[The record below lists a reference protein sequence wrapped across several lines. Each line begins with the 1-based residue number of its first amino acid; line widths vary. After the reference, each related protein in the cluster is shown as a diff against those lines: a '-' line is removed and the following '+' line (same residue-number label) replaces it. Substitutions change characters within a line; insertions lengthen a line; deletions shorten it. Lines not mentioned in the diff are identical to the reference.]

1 MSKNKYLHIYNYLK
15 EKILSNEY
23 KPGEKLPS
31 ENYLTQT
38 FNVSRNTVRRA
49 ISMLASDGI
58 VTSVHGKGVFIMEA
72 QPLNF
77 MVGGLQGFKEASISN
92 NVEYSTSIPVF
103 DTLIADKTISKF
115 SKFLEGTDL
124 LKIYR
129 VRNINGENVILDIN
143 YFNENVVS
151 GLTVDMAKDSIYAY
165 IEKEMKLKI
174 SGAQKLI
181 SIEPATKDDKKYLD
195 LRDNKLVAV
204 VKNFVYLDDGTLFE
218 YTESR
223 HRPDRFT
230 FSTFARRNY

>member
-1 MSKNKYLHIYNYLK
+1 MSQNKYLHIYNYLK
-15 EKILSNEY
+15 EKILSKEF

-77 MVGGLQGFKEASISN
+77 MVGGLQGFKEASTYNS
-92 NVEYSTSIPVF
+92 VEYSTSIPVF
-103 DTLIADKTISKF
+103 EDLIADDSISKV
-115 SKFLEGTDL
+115 SKFLVGANL

-143 YFNENVVS
+143 YFNKSVVS

-165 IEKEMKLKI
+165 IEKELGLKI

-181 SIEPATKDDKKYLD
+181 SVEPATKDDKIYLD
-195 LRDNKLVAV
+195 LKDNKLVAV
-204 VKNFVYLDDGTLFE
+204 VKNFVYLDDSTLFE